1 MKYYKHIK
9 PHMRTG
15 DYIFLYFPIPAKQD
29 DSDFT
34 KQNVRFAPLM
44 NKILD
49 SQIKRVLN
57 FYSLVYTK

>member
-1 MKYYKHIK
+1 MKCYKCTK

-15 DYIFLYFPIPAKQD
+15 DYIFLYFPIPVGHD

-34 KQNVRFAPLM
+34 KQNIKFAMLM

-57 FYSLVYTK
+57 FYSLIYTK